1 MKTYRVAILGCR
13 GRGTAAARAYH
24 AHPRTEIVALCDLVQ
39 DLLDTLGDE
48 LGVAARYT
56 DLDEMIGQHQ
66 PDIVAIPTGTEFH
79 HSLALRVLEYGTHID
94 IEKPLCVDCQQADEV
109 LAKAREKNARIAV
122 HHQGRVGVYMKA
134 VARALA
140 EGRIGQLRHIHGHG
154 KTYYGG
160 YNLMNIGTH
169 MINNMLKVAGPCHSV
184 VATATTDG
192 HPITPTD
199 VVPSPQGMGTIAGE
213 HITATLSFA
222 DGVTATLL
230 QHRFPHLSQ
239 SGDRILRHRRPLS
252 TLAARLEKGP
262 RRVPAASAPLRPQR
276 PKRTV
281 GSAAAHLLRGLR
293 SAEFGPP
300 RRLRLCR
307 GSTSRHSTRA
317 ANTNVAAQAGH
328 HIVEIM
334 MGIFESAAY
343 GKTGRF
349 TSAGPRPS
357 PPALAE
363 RKRPAPTRTHA
374 ASIRRLAGGRGR
386 AVGAE
391 WVIQRLKGGHNRHE

>member
-56 DLDEMIGQHQ
+56 DLDEMMGEHQ

-79 HSLALRVLEYGTHID
+79 HSLALRVLEYGAHID
-94 IEKPLCVDCQQADEV
+94 IEKPLCVDCQEADEV

-134 VARALA
+134 VAGALA

-154 KTYYGG
+154 KNYYGG

-184 VATATTDG
+184 AATATTAG
-192 HPITPTD
+192 RPITPTD
-199 VVPSPQGMGTIAGE
+199 VVPSAQGMGTIAGE

-222 DGVTATLL
+222 DDVTATLL
-230 QHRFPHLSQ
+230 QHRFPTPVNPVIEFCGSEGRLVLSQ
-239 SGDRILRHRRPLS
+239 LVWKRELGAFLLPQPHYALNDQREPWEVLPPIYCESYDPQS
-252 TLAARLEKGP
+252 
-262 RRVPAASAPLRPQR
+262 SAHPDDYAY
-276 PKRTV
+276 V
-281 GSAAAHLLRGLR
+281 
-293 SAEFGPP
+293 EEY
-300 RRLRLCR
+300 
-307 GSTSRHSTRA
+307 
-317 ANTNVAAQAGH
+317 VAALDEDREHECSGQAGL

-343 GKTGRF
+343 GKRVDLPQQDRAHPLLRWRRENGLPPPDPM
-349 TSAGPRPS
+349 PRPY
-357 PPALAE
+357 
-363 RKRPAPTRTHA
+363 
-374 ASIRRLAGGRGR
+374 
-386 AVGAE
+386 AE
-391 WVIQRLKGGHNRHE
+391 WLAAEDVRLGRSG

>member
-56 DLDEMIGQHQ
+56 DLDAMIGQHQ
-66 PDIVAIPTGTEFH
+66 PDIIAIPTGTEFH
-79 HSLALRVLEYGTHID
+79 HSLALRVLEYGAHID

-109 LAKAREKNARIAV
+109 LAKARAKNVRIAV

-134 VARALA
+134 VAKALA

-230 QHRFPHLSQ
+230 QHRFPTSVNPVIEFCGTEGRLVLSQ
-239 SGDRILRHRRPLS
+239 LVWKRDLGAFLLPQPHYALNDQREPWEVLPPIYCESYDPQS
-252 TLAARLEKGP
+252 
-262 RRVPAASAPLRPQR
+262 SAHPDDYAY
-276 PKRTV
+276 V
-281 GSAAAHLLRGLR
+281 
-293 SAEFGPP
+293 EEY
-300 RRLRLCR
+300 
-307 GSTSRHSTRA
+307 
-317 ANTNVAAQAGH
+317 VAALDEGREHECSGQAGH

-343 GKTGRF
+343 GKRVDLPQQDRAHPLLRWRRENGLPPPEPM
-349 TSAGPRPS
+349 PRPY
-357 PPALAE
+357 
-363 RKRPAPTRTHA
+363 
-374 ASIRRLAGGRGR
+374 
-386 AVGAE
+386 AE
-391 WVIQRLKGGHNRHE
+391 WLAAEDVRLGRSG